1 MPLSPPKT
9 HYLKNS
15 VAELCSAWH
24 LLAKKRMRNYAT
36 F

>member
-1 MPLSPPKT
+1 MPLSPPKKT

-24 LLAKKRMRNYAT
+24 LLAKKMRNYAT